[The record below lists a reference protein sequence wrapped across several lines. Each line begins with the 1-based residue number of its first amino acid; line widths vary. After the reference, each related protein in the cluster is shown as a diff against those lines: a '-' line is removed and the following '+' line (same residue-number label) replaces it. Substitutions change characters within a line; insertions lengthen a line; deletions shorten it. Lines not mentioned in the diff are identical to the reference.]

1 MLRHWKTLFGEGGVL
16 TSSNREKVGS
26 LVRKLKLGAKA
37 KASLTIFDPDPD
49 TGKFLFLMLHA
60 ARLELDSSALSSR
73 RTSGD
78 FEISSLHL
86 LNCSSLLVDGTSL
99 SAGSYPPISS
109 ILSQLS
115 ILDFTFRYDS
125 DGDQDEDGFV
135 DAFPLNTFGE
145 STPAEV
151 VLGLLRP
158 PWEGLRTFNFQ
169 GTVWYDELGQGG
181 SRISFADWSFEILV
195 FEVASIEEREPTER
209 DRLLT
214 RLLLD
219 DVPGEGF
226 LERVKGVELRTDG
239 MIERKLRE
247 EVEIRRERVGSLREH
262 EKSMVSLITF
272 VDEAGNRRNL
282 LEE

>member
-1 MLRHWKTLFGEGGVL
+1 MPKQKLLSPFSTPIPTQV
-16 TSSNREKVGS
+16 SSFF
-26 LVRKLKLGAKA
+26 LCYTQLDL
-37 KASLTIFDPDPD
+37 SLTQ
-49 TGKFLFLMLHA
+49 
-60 ARLELDSSALSSR
+60 SALSSR

-158 PWEGLRTFNFQ
+158 P
-169 GTVWYDELGQGG
+169 
-181 SRISFADWSFEILV
+181 
-195 FEVASIEEREPTER
+195 
-209 DRLLT
+209 
-214 RLLLD
+214 
-219 DVPGEGF
+219 
-226 LERVKGVELRTDG
+226 
-239 MIERKLRE
+239 
-247 EVEIRRERVGSLREH
+247 
-262 EKSMVSLITF
+262 
-272 VDEAGNRRNL
+272 
-282 LEE
+282 